1 MAKKKKNT
9 KHKTKNKKTKKQKK
23 PEEKAG
29 ADKDAEKVE
38 FSYTGVATLEHSK
51 EIPQKVKRRLPYNAP
66 IWYLPQNAKTLVQR
80 DTCTPIF

>member
-1 MAKKKKNT
+1 MAKKKKTQNT
-9 KHKTKNKKTKKQKK
+9 KKKT
-23 PEEKAG
+23 EEKAG
-29 ADKDAEKVE
+29 ADKDAEKGE

-66 IWYLPQNAKTLVQR
+66 IWYLPQNAKTLAQR